1 METTKETI
9 DMTQNADGTYEADAK
24 TAEQNKQEPPKAKT
38 IADRFTGTVNW
49 VKKHPLKAFTIGATT
64 VGLLYLGHAGFK
76 AIKAAISTPKAEPA
90 PVNLAATP
98 LVNSIPDSMDQVE
111 DTLLGLA
118 EVGTEVAEQQ
128 AAAVDS
134 VQAIKDAAESM
145 GMTVEKIETL

>member
-1 METTKETI
+1 METTKTI
-9 DMTQNADGTYEADAK
+9 DMTQNADGTYEADIK
-24 TAEQNKQEPPKAKT
+24 TAEQNKQEPPKEKT
-38 IADRFTGTVNW
+38 IADHVTGTVNW
-49 VKKHPLKAFTIGATT
+49 VKKHPLKAFAIGATT

-76 AIKAAISTPKAEPA
+76 AIKAAISTPKTEPA

-118 EVGTEVAEQQ
+118 EAGAEVAEQQ